1 MDTHMPPKVQAP
13 PPNGPPPPIPG
24 APMVADE
31 GFLIGRGALAQSL
44 MLEERGPN
52 HLIRLAALFVG
63 IMVCLFI
70 VWAAV
75 TEITEVVVSSGEVS
89 PIGSVKRVQHLEG
102 GIVKEIFVGE
112 GDLVKEGEILMR
124 LDDAGIVPERDQLL
138 TRLSNLE
145 LKAAQLRSVT
155 DGETFDVEKIEPRYR
170 DMARTQIAVLEAKR
184 EAYEAQADV
193 LRDQLSQRRNELE
206 LLRDQVAGNRRQI
219 DILKQQVAMRHELE
233 SKGLISKVIL
243 LNDQRELAR
252 AEGALAELIGKQRTA
267 KDAIDEAQSR
277 LAETASRLRMDAR
290 EQAAQVLGEIAE
302 LKETIE
308 LKNDQIRRLSIR
320 SPVTGIAQELQT
332 QTVGGVIAPGSTVL
346 EVIPNDADLFVE
358 ARISTQDIGF
368 IYKGQDATVK
378 VTAFDYTRYGGIDGT
393 IQGFS
398 ATTVQDEEGNTF
410 YRARIRLAKNYVGEN
425 PELNRVLPGME
436 VIADVKTGK
445 KTLLEFLLKPV
456 VKAFSESFRER

>member
-1 MDTHMPPKVQAP
+1 MDTHTPKNAQMPAPK
-13 PPNGPPPPIPG
+13 GPPPPIPG
-24 APMVADE
+24 APMAADE
-31 GFLIGRGALAQSL
+31 GFLVGRGALAQSL

-52 HLIRLAALFVG
+52 HLIRLAGFFVC

-70 VWAAV
+70 AWAAI
-75 TEITEVVVSSGEVS
+75 TEITEVVVASGEVS

-112 GDLVKEGEILMR
+112 GDLVTEGEVMIK

-145 LKAAQLRSVT
+145 LRAQQLKAVIS
-155 DGETFDVEKIEPRYR
+155 GEEFDVTKINPRYR
-170 DMARTQIAVLEAKR
+170 DLARTQVEVLAAKR
-184 EAYEAQADV
+184 EAFEAQAEV
-193 LRDQLSQRRNELE
+193 LRDQLSQRKNELQ

-219 DILKQQVAMRHELE
+219 DILKQQVDMRQELE

-252 AEGALAELIGKQRTA
+252 AESALAELQGKHKTA
-267 KDAIDEAQSR
+267 RNAIDEAQSR
-277 LAETASRLRMDAR
+277 LAEMDSRSRMDAR
-290 EQAAQVLGEIAE
+290 EQYAQVLGEIAE

-308 LKNDQIRRLSIR
+308 LKNDQIRRLDIR

-332 QTVGGVIAPGSTVL
+332 ETVSGVIAPGSTVL
-346 EVIPNDADLFVE
+346 EVIPNDANLFVE

-368 IYKGQDATVK
+368 IYVNQKATVK
-378 VTAFDYTRYGGIDGT
+378 VTAFDYTRYGGIDGI
-393 IQGFS
+393 IQGYS

-410 YRARIRLAKNYVGEN
+410 YRARIKLAKNYVGDD
-425 PELNRVLPGME
+425 PERNRVLPGME
-436 VIADVKTGK
+436 VIADIKTGK

-456 VKAFSESFRER
+456 VKALSESFRER

>member
-1 MDTHMPPKVQAP
+1 MDTHMPKNAQMPAPK
-13 PPNGPPPPIPG
+13 GPPPPLPG
-24 APMVADE
+24 APMAADE
-31 GFLIGRGALAQSL
+31 GFLVGRGALAQSL

-52 HLIRLAALFVG
+52 HLIRLAGFFVC

-70 VWAAV
+70 AWAAI

-112 GDLVKEGEILMR
+112 GDLV
-124 LDDAGIVPERDQLL
+124 PERDQLL

-145 LKAAQLRSVT
+145 LRARQLEAVIS
-155 DGETFDVEKIEPRYR
+155 GEEFDVTKIDPRYR
-170 DMARTQIAVLEAKR
+170 DLARTQVEVLAAKR
-184 EAYEAQADV
+184 EAFEAQADV

-206 LLRDQVAGNRRQI
+206 LLRDQVAGNKRQI
-219 DILKQQVAMRHELE
+219 QILKQQVGMRQELE

-252 AEGALAELIGKQRTA
+252 AESALAELVGKQKTA
-267 KDAIDEAQSR
+267 QNAIDEAQSR
-277 LAETASRLRMDAR
+277 LAEMDSRSRMDAR
-290 EQAAQVLGEIAE
+290 EQYAQVLGEIAE

-308 LKNDQIRRLSIR
+308 LKNDQIRRLDIR

-332 QTVGGVIAPGSTVL
+332 ETVGGVIAPGSTVL

-368 IYKGQDATVK
+368 IYVNQEATVK
-378 VTAFDYTRYGGIDGT
+378 VTAFDYTRYGGIDGI
-393 IQGFS
+393 IQGYS

-410 YRARIRLAKNYVGEN
+410 YRARIKLAKNYVGDD
-425 PELNRVLPGME
+425 PERNRVLPGME
-436 VIADVKTGK
+436 VIADIKTGK

-456 VKAFSESFRER
+456 VKALSESFRER

>member
-1 MDTHMPPKVQAP
+1 MPAPK
-13 PPNGPPPPIPG
+13 GPPPPLPG
-24 APMVADE
+24 APMAADE
-31 GFLIGRGALAQSL
+31 GFLVGRGALAQSL

-52 HLIRLAALFVG
+52 HLIRLAGFFVC

-70 VWAAV
+70 AWAAI

-112 GDLVKEGEILMR
+112 GDLVTEGEVIFK
-124 LDDAGIVPERDQLL
+124 LDDAGIVPERDQLV

-145 LKAAQLRSVT
+145 LRAQQLGAVIS
-155 DGETFDVEKIEPRYR
+155 GEEFDVTKIDPRYR
-170 DMARTQIAVLEAKR
+170 DLAKTQVEVLAAKR
-184 EAYEAQADV
+184 EAFEAQADV
-193 LRDQLSQRRNELE
+193 LRDQLEQRRNELE

-219 DILKQQVAMRHELE
+219 QILKQQVGMRKTLE
-233 SKGLISKVIL
+233 EKGLISKVIL

-252 AEGALAELIGKQRTA
+252 AEAALAELQGKQKTA
-267 KDAIDEAQSR
+267 QNAIDEAESR
-277 LAETASRLRMDAR
+277 LAEMESRSRMDAR
-290 EQAAQVLGEIAE
+290 EQYAQVLGEIAE

-308 LKNDQIRRLSIR
+308 LKNDQIRRLDIR

-332 QTVGGVIAPGSTVL
+332 ETVGGVIAPGSTVL

-368 IYKGQDATVK
+368 IFVNQEATVK
-378 VTAFDYTRYGGIDGT
+378 VTAFDYTRYGGIDGI
-393 IQGFS
+393 IQGYS

-410 YRARIRLAKNYVGEN
+410 YRTRIKLAKNYVGDD
-425 PELNRVLPGME
+425 PERNRVLPGME
-436 VIADVKTGK
+436 VIADIKTGK

-456 VKAFSESFRER
+456 VKALSESFRER

>member
-1 MDTHMPPKVQAP
+1 MDTHTPNAQMPAPK
-13 PPNGPPPPIPG
+13 GPPPPLPG
-24 APMVADE
+24 APMAADE
-31 GFLIGRGALAQSL
+31 GFLVGRGALAQSL

-52 HLIRLAALFVG
+52 HLIRLAGFFVC

-70 VWAAV
+70 AWAAI

-112 GDLVKEGEILMR
+112 GDLVTEGEVIFK
-124 LDDAGIVPERDQLL
+124 LDDAGIVPERDQLV

-145 LKAAQLRSVT
+145 LRAQQLGAVIS
-155 DGETFDVEKIEPRYR
+155 GEEFDVTKIDPRYR
-170 DMARTQIAVLEAKR
+170 DLAKTQVEVLAAKR
-184 EAYEAQADV
+184 EAFEAQADV
-193 LRDQLSQRRNELE
+193 LRDQLEQRRNELE

-219 DILKQQVAMRHELE
+219 QILKQQVGMRKTLE
-233 SKGLISKVIL
+233 EKGLISKVIL

-252 AEGALAELIGKQRTA
+252 AEAALAELQGKQKTA
-267 KDAIDEAQSR
+267 QNAIDEAESR
-277 LAETASRLRMDAR
+277 LAEMESRSRMDAR
-290 EQAAQVLGEIAE
+290 EQYAQVLGEIAE

-308 LKNDQIRRLSIR
+308 LKNDQIRRLDIR

-332 QTVGGVIAPGSTVL
+332 ETVGGVIAPGSTVL

-368 IYKGQDATVK
+368 IFVNQEATVK
-378 VTAFDYTRYGGIDGT
+378 VTAFDYTRYGGIDGI
-393 IQGFS
+393 IQGYS

-410 YRARIRLAKNYVGEN
+410 YRTRIKLAKNYVGDD
-425 PELNRVLPGME
+425 PERNRVLPGME
-436 VIADVKTGK
+436 VIADIKTGK

-456 VKAFSESFRER
+456 VKALSESFRER